1 MDIKKFEKAQKAYLK
16 IKELDKQII
25 EIENLAMQIANGEN
39 SVSFEFKL
47 TDLNPKEEKVK
58 FDEDGSIYQ
67 FGIPEFMAHHRIFP
81 VFGGA
86 KPEND
91 QTKKYNIDI
100 SINASL
106 QILGVLLHEKQINR
120 TALLN
125 QLNEIGV
132 SI

>member
-47 TDLNPKEEKVK
+47 TDLTPKEEKVK
-58 FDEDGSIYQ
+58 FDEDCSI
-67 FGIPEFMAHHRIFP
+67 FHFAMPDFMASRVFP
-81 VFGGA
+81 VFGGG

-91 QTKKYNIDI
+91 QIKKYNTDI
-100 SINASL
+100 SVNASL
-106 QILGVLLHEKQINR
+106 QILGVLLHEKQSSR
-120 TALLN
+120 TFLIN